1 MLRQSE
7 FTSAS
12 NEVSIRYDHF
22 LETLLGSYNRA
33 ILSADLTPRS
43 INSFQKETA
52 NILKQYLEGEVEK
65 TVSLYHRLLATVQED
80 TSSLPVHV
88 TEDEDWVENLSENT
102 HFLYEAI
109 KLQASKDVLYI
120 NSFLRT
126 KVIALHAL
134 NDAQVAYSLI
144 YNHKD
149 LNFYYTDKLGRKIN
163 STKYIR
169 TIARDYMVKDY
180 NDLIAG
186 AAILNGIEE
195 ATIENTDETHKD
207 NGKVIAINDPNRVN
221 YFTIREDVFHP
232 NSNSILRLPDV
243 HT

>member
-7 FTSAS
+7 FTSVA

-22 LETLLGSYNRA
+22 LETLLSSYNRT
-33 ILSADLTPRS
+33 ILAADLTPRS
-43 INSFQKETA
+43 IEGFKKETT
-52 NILKQYLEGEVEK
+52 NILKHYLEREVTEI
-65 TVSLYHRLLATVQED
+65 VPLYQRLLDDVEAD
-80 TSSLPVHV
+80 TSLAVKV
-88 TEDEDWVENLSENT
+88 AEDEDWTVHLSENI

-120 NSFLRT
+120 TNFLRS

-134 NDAQVAYSLI
+134 NDGQIAYSLV

-169 TIARDYMVKDY
+169 TISRDFMVKNY
-180 NDLIAG
+180 NDLVAG
-186 AAILNGIEE
+186 AAILNGIQE
-195 ATIENTDETHKD
+195 ATIENTDEGHKD
-207 NGKVIAINDPNRVN
+207 NGKVIAINNPNAVN
-221 YFTIREDVFHP
+221 YFTLRDELFHP
-232 NSNSILRLPDV
+232 NSNSILRLA
-243 HT
+243 